1 MNTLALQPPRPV
13 AAPSRRLMVPWVIVG
28 ALASLKVSVGGEIY
42 LGELMAALALPLWLF
57 RGRLN
62 RHMVWILA
70 IAVMWSAGQLLSD
83 LINGSDQNSMLKG
96 VFAPLVFAA
105 TVVSLS
111 LYLERHP
118 ARIASLLTGV
128 ALTPL
133 FYVILSPEPVQLD
146 EPWKF
151 GYGPPLLALMLI
163 WLSFFGRRKA
173 MTMTLSVL
181 AFSVVC
187 LAFSARSQAMFPLVG
202 LGAYL
207 FWRFAVATR
216 FKRWLTGRMAG
227 LKLIVV
233 IIAPVLIANAALT
246 AFFAS
251 GIVDPYLRPE
261 VAQKYRQQASA
272 DVGLLLAGR
281 SESLISVKAYL
292 DAPWLGHGSWAQDH
306 SGYNIEY
313 AVLRYMYGI
322 SDNTRD
328 DDSTLIPAHS
338 FLLGAMVWSGVFG
351 GLFWILFTYNILGRY
366 LAFARELPIYFHAG
380 IVTFAWNLLFS
391 PFGAD
396 ARWALAVF
404 AAALYACCNLLR
416 KQKT

>member
-1 MNTLALQPPRPV
+1 MNAIAIDRPRPQ
-13 AAPSRRLMVPWVIVG
+13 ASARGLNVIWIALG
-28 ALASLKVSVGGEIY
+28 ALASLKVSVGGEVY
-42 LGELMAALALPLWLF
+42 LGELLATLALPLWLF

-62 RHMVWILA
+62 RHFMWILV
-70 IAVMWSAGQLLSD
+70 IALIWSAGQFLSD
-83 LINGSDQNSMLKG
+83 LVNGSDTNSMLKG
-96 VFAPLVFAA
+96 VFAPIVFAA
-105 TVVSLS
+105 TLVSLS

-118 ARIASLLTGV
+118 GRIASLLVGI

-133 FYVILSPEPVQLD
+133 AFVVFAPEPVQLD

-151 GYGPPLLALMLI
+151 GFGPPVLILMLI
-163 WLSFFGRRKA
+163 WLSFFGKRTA
-173 MTMTLSVL
+173 LTMMLSVL

-187 LAFSARSQAMFPLVG
+187 IVFSARSLAMFPLAG
-202 LGAYL
+202 LSAYL
-207 FWRFAVATR
+207 FWRFAVAKR
-216 FKRWLTGRMAG
+216 FKRWLTGRLAA
-227 LKLIVV
+227 LKLVGV
-233 IIAPVLIANAALT
+233 IIVPVLVANMVLT

-292 DAPWLGHGSWAQDH
+292 DAPWLGHGSWAQDR
-306 SGYNIEY
+306 SGYNVEY
-313 AVLRYMYGI
+313 AVLRYLYGI

-351 GLFWILFTYNILGRY
+351 GLFWIMFTYNLLGRY

-380 IVTFAWNLLFS
+380 VVTFAWNLLFS

-404 AAALYACCNLLR
+404 AAALYAWCNLLR
-416 KQKT
+416 KHRP